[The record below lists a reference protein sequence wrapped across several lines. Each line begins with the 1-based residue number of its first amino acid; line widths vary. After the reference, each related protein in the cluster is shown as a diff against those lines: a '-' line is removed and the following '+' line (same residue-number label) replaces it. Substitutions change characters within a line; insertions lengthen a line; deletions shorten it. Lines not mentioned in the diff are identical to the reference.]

1 MLWFILALLF
11 SHLIRFMSSIYGHI
25 VLHCKDNDV
34 RIAKGYPNGSSTF
47 YGAWALGF
55 KPHLALSA
63 IYLSTTTKIIAPR
76 VCVSLFCM
84 LNFTWFFSP

>member
-34 RIAKGYPNGSSTF
+34 RIAKGYPNGSNTF

-55 KPHLALSA
+55 KPHLALY
-63 IYLSTTTKIIAPR
+63 YLPIDNKKNNCITCLCFLVLYA
-76 VCVSLFCM
+76 
-84 LNFTWFFSP
+84 